1 MCSYMRRIESNGS
14 YLGLP
19 VVRKQCPPED
29 IRLHFIIVILGYKQ
43 VQESEF
49 PVFKSHSIKWYR
61 GLEISLLGLLC
72 ASRYQK
78 KMCQEVSFARD
89 WTIEK
94 DGKAE
99 STVIIWM

>member
-19 VVRKQCPPED
+19 AVRKQCPPED
-29 IRLHFIIVILGYKQ
+29 SRLHFIIVILGYKQ